1 MNRGEPVAYIWRNPF
16 RVVKTRRFQPRVASV
31 LAGLANTRQPWALRR
46 NPFGIRGLR
55 FMVTM
60 HMRSE
65 RRLST
70 IVLSQR
76 RRRPI
81 FVSLVVVL
89 VCPRTGTLEYT
100 KWVYGVH
107 PIAVWGA
114 CEKFHKSLAAQNFGC

>member
-65 RRLST
+65 RRLSMN
-70 IVLSQR
+70 R
-76 RRRPI
+76 RLVASR
-81 FVSLVVVL
+81 SLVGESIWLAGAL
-89 VCPRTGTLEYT
+89 VPLTPTLSPRR
-100 KWVYGVH
+100 
-107 PIAVWGA
+107 AVDR
-114 CEKFHKSLAAQNFGC
+114 FL